1 MSSRKAI
8 GLGVALL
15 LALVVAAS
23 ALAASRS
30 TNSSAAEP
38 QVLNVWDYGASPK
51 VSKAFNSIWREFEKT
66 HPGVTIK
73 RRSFGG
79 GTDFDTVFTTAM
91 AAGKGPDIWTGT
103 VSSPNTRVS
112 IKRGLVLDL
121 TPYYCKYNWDDK
133 LARNQI
139 GLSTVKSRFYGVPDG
154 IESLVVFYNKDV
166 FRQLGVGV
174 PKTWAQLQQI
184 NAKAKAKGLTPI
196 SLGNIEK
203 WPGTQW
209 ISALVANGL
218 GAKGEENLL
227 FGNGHW
233 TQPGVVGALQRWVD
247 LSKAGAF
254 PKASISMSFDEG
266 ISLFARKKAPM
277 FFIGSFVLAGP
288 TAEIFTKPNVGVFLL
303 PSWNPKVPTQATES
317 SGNGWI
323 VNSKTKNPALA
334 AAALNHLL
342 FNPASQRDPLRTG
355 RRRPGGKGAGRQ
367 LVQGEPAAQADLRAQ
382 QREAAEQRRPLLPRR
397 AHLGRPGR
405 RDFRRY
411 PGAAAGPEGSERGR
425 GRMGQAVDEG
435 EGRRRDTVTHGVA
448 EVLTAT
454 RSQRSRRSRRR

>member
-1 MSSRKAI
+1 VSSRKAI
-8 GLGVALL
+8 GWLGAVALL
-15 LALVVAAS
+15 AFVVAAS

-30 TNSSAAEP
+30 ALKPAAES
-38 QVLNVWDYGASPK
+38 QTLTVWDYGANPK
-51 VSKAFNSIWREFEKT
+51 VSNAFNSIWRQFEKT
-66 HPGVTIK
+66 HPGVTVK

-139 GLSTVKSRFYGVPDG
+139 GLSTVKGRFYGVPDG

-174 PKTWAQLQQI
+174 PKTWAQLKQI
-184 NAKAKAKGLTPI
+184 IVKAKAKGLTPI

-227 FGNGHW
+227 FGKGRW
-233 TQPGVVGALQRWVD
+233 TQPAVVGALRQWVE
-247 LSKAGAF
+247 LSKMGAF

-266 ISLFARKKAPM
+266 ISLFAQKKAPM

-323 VNSKTKNPALA
+323 VNAKTKNPALA

-342 FNPASQRDPLRTG
+342 FNPASQRVLFEQVADVLAAKVPAVKSFKVSSQLKQIFALNNSKRPNNVGLSYLDELISVDLGAAISDDTQALQLGRKDPAEVAASWDKLWQKARADGETLSRTG
-355 RRRPGGKGAGRQ
+355 
-367 LVQGEPAAQADLRAQ
+367 
-382 QREAAEQRRPLLPRR
+382 LP
-397 AHLGRPGR
+397 
-405 RDFRRY
+405 
-411 PGAAAGPEGSERGR
+411 
-425 GRMGQAVDEG
+425 
-435 EGRRRDTVTHGVA
+435 TC
-448 EVLTAT
+448 
-454 RSQRSRRSRRR
+454 

>member
-8 GLGVALL
+8 GHLGAALL
-15 LALVVAAS
+15 LGLVIAAS

-51 VSKAFNSIWREFEKT
+51 VSKAFNSIWRTFEKS

-121 TPYYCKYNWDDK
+121 TSYYCKYNWDDK

-174 PKTWAQLQQI
+174 PKTWAEFQQI
-184 NAKAKAKGLTPI
+184 VAKAKAAGLTPI

-209 ISALVANGL
+209 ISALVANGV
-218 GAKGEENLL
+218 GAKGEETLL
-227 FGNGHW
+227 FGNGRW
-233 TQPGVVGALQRWVD
+233 TQPGVVGALERWVA
-247 LSKAGAF
+247 LRKAGAF
-254 PKASISMSFDEG
+254 PKAAISMSFDEG
-266 ISLFARKKAPM
+266 ISLFARKKAAM

-323 VNSKTKNPALA
+323 VNAKTKNPALA
-334 AAALNHLL
+334 AEALNHLL
-342 FNPASQRDPLRTG
+342 FNPASQRILFEQVADVLAAKVPGVNSFKVSAQLKQIFALNNAK
-355 RRRPGGKGAGRQ
+355 RPDNVGLSYLDELISVDLGAAI
-367 LVQGEPAAQADLRAQ
+367 LDDTQALQ
-382 QREAAEQRRPLLPRR
+382 
-397 AHLGRPGR
+397 LGRK
-405 RDFRRY
+405 D
-411 PGAAAGPEGSERGR
+411 AKEVAAGWDKLWTK
-425 GRMGQAVDEG
+425 AKADG
-435 EGRRRDTVTHGVA
+435 ETLSR
-448 EVLTAT
+448 TALPKC
-454 RSQRSRRSRRR
+454 

>member
-1 MSSRKAI
+1 VVDGSAKGGDVSSRKAI
-8 GLGVALL
+8 RNLAAALV
-15 LALVVAAS
+15 LALVVTAS

-30 TNSSAAEP
+30 ANAPAAETTT
-38 QVLNVWDYGASPK
+38 LNVWDYGASPK
-51 VSKAFNSIWREFEKT
+51 VSKAFNSIWRSFEKT
-66 HPGVTIK
+66 HPGVTVK

-103 VSSPNTRVS
+103 VSSPNTRVN

-121 TPYYCKYNWDDK
+121 TPYYCKYKWDDK

-139 GLSTVKSRFYGVPDG
+139 GLSTVKGRFYGVPDG

-166 FRQLGVGV
+166 FRQLGVSV
-174 PKTWAQLQQI
+174 PKTWAQLQRI
-184 NAKAKAKGLTPI
+184 NAKAKAAGLTPI

-209 ISALVANGL
+209 ISALVAAGL

-227 FGNGHW
+227 FGKGKW
-233 TQPGVVGALQRWVD
+233 TQAGVVGALQTWVD
-247 LSKAGAF
+247 LSKSGTF

-277 FFIGSFVLAGP
+277 FLIGSFVLAGP

-334 AAALNHLL
+334 AEALNHLL
-342 FNPASQRDPLRTG
+342 FKPASQRILFEQVADVLAAKVPGLSSFKVSSQLKQIFALNNSRRPNNVGLSYLDELISVDLGAAIQDDTQALQLGKTTPKDVAKKWDKLWDEAKASGETLSRTG
-355 RRRPGGKGAGRQ
+355 
-367 LVQGEPAAQADLRAQ
+367 
-382 QREAAEQRRPLLPRR
+382 LPKC
-397 AHLGRPGR
+397 
-405 RDFRRY
+405 
-411 PGAAAGPEGSERGR
+411 
-425 GRMGQAVDEG
+425 
-435 EGRRRDTVTHGVA
+435 
-448 EVLTAT
+448 
-454 RSQRSRRSRRR
+454 

>member
-1 MSSRKAI
+1 VSSRKAI
-8 GLGVALL
+8 GHVGAAVL
-15 LALVVAAS
+15 LAFVIAVS
-23 ALAASRS
+23 ALAAGGS
-30 TNSSAAEP
+30 TSTLAAES
-38 QVLNVWDYGASPK
+38 QTLTVWDYGANPK
-51 VSKAFNSIWREFEKT
+51 VSKAFNSIWRKFEKS

-112 IKRGLVLDL
+112 IKRGLVRDL

-139 GLSTVKSRFYGVPDG
+139 GLSTVKGKFYGVPDG

-174 PKTWAQLQQI
+174 PKTWAQFQQI
-184 NAKAKAKGLTPI
+184 IAKSKAKGLTPI

-218 GAKGEENLL
+218 GAKGENTLL
-227 FGNGHW
+227 FGNGRW
-233 TQPGVVGALQRWVD
+233 TQPGVVGALRRWVE

-323 VNSKTKNPALA
+323 VNAKTKNPALA
-334 AAALNHLL
+334 GEALNHLL
-342 FNPASQRDPLRTG
+342 FNPASQRVLFEQVADVLAAKVPGVNSFKVSAQLKRIFALNNAKRPNNVGLSYLDELISVDLGAAIPDDTQALQLGRKDPKEVAARWDKLWTKARAGGETLSRTG
-355 RRRPGGKGAGRQ
+355 
-367 LVQGEPAAQADLRAQ
+367 
-382 QREAAEQRRPLLPRR
+382 LPKC
-397 AHLGRPGR
+397 
-405 RDFRRY
+405 
-411 PGAAAGPEGSERGR
+411 
-425 GRMGQAVDEG
+425 
-435 EGRRRDTVTHGVA
+435 
-448 EVLTAT
+448 
-454 RSQRSRRSRRR
+454 

>member
-1 MSSRKAI
+1 VSSRKAI
-8 GLGVALL
+8 RHLGAALL

-23 ALAASRS
+23 ALAASNS
-30 TNSSAAEP
+30 TSTKAAEP

-51 VSKAFNSIWREFEKT
+51 VSKAFNSIWQSFQKT

-79 GTDFDTVFTTAM
+79 GSDFDTVFTTAM
-91 AAGKGPDIWTGT
+91 AAGKGPDIWTAT
-103 VSSPNTRVS
+103 VSSPDTRVT

-121 TPYYCKYNWDDK
+121 TPYYCKYHWGDK

-139 GLSTVKSRFYGVPDG
+139 GLSTVAGKFYGVPDG

-166 FRQLGVGV
+166 FRQLGVTV
-174 PKTWAQLQQI
+174 PTTWAQLMQI
-184 NAKAKAKGLTPI
+184 VAKAKAKGLTPI

-209 ISALVANGL
+209 ISALVANGI
-218 GAKGEENLL
+218 GAKGEESLL

-233 TQPGVVGALQRWVD
+233 TQPGVVGALEHWVA

-288 TAEIFTKPNVGVFLL
+288 TAEIFTNPNVGVFLL

-323 VNSKTKNPALA
+323 VNAKTKNPALA
-334 AAALNHLL
+334 AEALNYLQ
-342 FNPASQRDPLRTG
+342 FNPASQRILFEQVADVLAAKVPNVNSFKVSAQLKQIFALNNSKRPNNVALSYLDELISVDLGAAIQDDTQALQLGRKDPKDVAEEWDKLWTKARQEGETLSRTG
-355 RRRPGGKGAGRQ
+355 
-367 LVQGEPAAQADLRAQ
+367 
-382 QREAAEQRRPLLPRR
+382 LPRC
-397 AHLGRPGR
+397 
-405 RDFRRY
+405 
-411 PGAAAGPEGSERGR
+411 
-425 GRMGQAVDEG
+425 
-435 EGRRRDTVTHGVA
+435 
-448 EVLTAT
+448 
-454 RSQRSRRSRRR
+454 

>member
-1 MSSRKAI
+1 VSSRKAI
-8 GLGVALL
+8 GHLGAALL
-15 LALVVAAS
+15 LAVLVAAS

-30 TNSSAAEP
+30 PSARAGEN
-38 QVLNVWDYGASPK
+38 QTLNVWDYGANPR
-51 VSKAFNSIWREFEKT
+51 VSKAFDSIYRRFERT

-79 GTDFDTVFTTAM
+79 GTDFDTTFTTAM

-121 TPYYCKYNWDDK
+121 TRYYCQYNWDDK
-133 LARNQI
+133 LARNQV
-139 GLSTVKSRFYGVPDG
+139 GLSTVKGKFYGVPDG

-174 PKTWAQLQQI
+174 PKTWAQFQGI
-184 NAKAKAKGLTPI
+184 IAKAKSKGLTPI

-209 ISALVANGL
+209 ISALVASGL

-227 FGNGHW
+227 FGTGHW
-233 TQPGVVGALQRWVD
+233 TQPGVVGALQRFVD
-247 LSKAGAF
+247 LSKSGAF

-266 ISLFARKKAPM
+266 ISLFARKKTPM
-277 FFIGSFVLAGP
+277 FLIGSFVLAGP

-317 SGNGWI
+317 SGNGWL
-323 VNSKTKNPALA
+323 VNARTKNPALA
-334 AAALNHLL
+334 AAVLNHLL
-342 FNPASQRDPLRTG
+342 FNPASQRVLFEQVADVLAAKVPGVNSFDVSPQLKQILALNNG
-355 RRRPGGKGAGRQ
+355 RRPSNVALSYLDELISTDLSTALQDDTQALQLGRKSPQEVAAGWEKLWAKARAD
-367 LVQGEPAAQADLRAQ
+367 GETLSRTA
-382 QREAAEQRRPLLPRR
+382 LPRC
-397 AHLGRPGR
+397 
-405 RDFRRY
+405 
-411 PGAAAGPEGSERGR
+411 
-425 GRMGQAVDEG
+425 
-435 EGRRRDTVTHGVA
+435 
-448 EVLTAT
+448 
-454 RSQRSRRSRRR
+454 